1 VDGSD
6 VSVEM
11 VPSPETFC
19 GVLAVYHRAEESLGI
34 RVVVGHMPAQVFA
47 ILEALFADSTY
58 VLAVTV

>member
-11 VPSPETFC
+11 VPSPEPFR
-19 GVLAVYHRAEESLGI
+19 GVLAVCHGAEESMSI

-47 ILEALFADSTY
+47 ILEALLADGTY
-58 VLAVTV
+58 VLAITV